1 MRKNAGKTSA
11 VMQNEDMSMFNA
23 YERENIRRT
32 KAVLDRIEHELR
44 LDRTTAYQVAL
55 HEVMAMGTRKGRHLT
70 QLQIAWKSCCLQISA
85 KTSNKLL

>member
-1 MRKNAGKTSA
+1 MGKNTNKTSS
-11 VMQNEDMSMFNA
+11 VTPNEDMSMFNA

-55 HEVMAMGTRKGRHLT
+55 HEVMAMDKERQTLDAIT
-70 QLQIAWKSCCLQISA
+70 DCLE
-85 KTSNKLL
+85 KLLPSNFCKVIK

>member
-1 MRKNAGKTSA
+1 MGKNAGKTSA

-44 LDRTTAYQVAL
+44 LDRTTSYQVAL
-55 HEVMAMGTRKGRHLT
+55 HEVMAMDKERQTLDAIT
-70 QLQIAWKSCCLQISA
+70 DCLE
-85 KTSNKLL
+85 KLLPSNFCKDIK

>member
-1 MRKNAGKTSA
+1 MGKNAGKTSA
-11 VMQNEDMSMFNA
+11 VMQNEDMSMFNP

-55 HEVMAMGTRKGRHLT
+55 LRLWQWTRKGRLLT
-70 QLQIAWKSCCLQISA
+70 QLQIVWKSCCLQISA

>member
-1 MRKNAGKTSA
+1 MGKNAGKTSA

-44 LDRTTAYQVAL
+44 LDRTTAYQL
-55 HEVMAMGTRKGRHLT
+55 SLIH
-70 QLQIAWKSCCLQISA
+70 I
-85 KTSNKLL
+85 